1 MNQQLI
7 KINDSKVIF
16 WVAGFFLLFY
26 TLFFTSSSVSA
37 KEITDAEIAAFYHQ
51 ISSAEKSSIRQQK
64 KLTSPKIKKSY
75 RKKLSPKLKN
85 TSKPKKVAVLK
96 STGDL
101 NRNDP
106 ALIAFYESLDI
117 KKLIPEVQK
126 KSAPKEKNTVIV
138 ARKVTKEN
146 AAVIDNRDT
155 SYDKTINNQA
165 DNLYVD
171 IDNKGKV
178 TPPLLANKIIK
189 TPARVEVLSS
199 SREEV
204 PEADVKSSVTL
215 SQTTNNTALSNQG
228 VSDEKAEQPS
238 PNNSKASDLNAL
250 FAKAFG
256 KKVASTPKEVTAELR
271 VNKSTVGELKLFS
284 NTQGVLDKVE
294 TEPLLISLKD
304 VLKEHVYVRVDEKL
318 KSQKKIHFSELSKM
332 GIDAEYNPTNLSLDL
347 NIKNEFRKPN
357 ILSMINRKKASVRA
371 ENKIKA
377 NDISTF
383 INAYTT
389 VGLNSQNTSEADFK
403 MKLEGSLNIG
413 DRVLETTLDIRDEEY
428 VFSNTTLTFDQP
440 EKLKRYTLGNISSGN
455 RNFQENLSLNGIRVS
470 KEFFMDPELQ
480 IRPQANESL
489 VLDSDSEVEVFINN
503 QLIRRFYLK
512 EGVYSLED
520 IGLYNGA
527 NNIRVRIKDEFGKIT
542 VKSSEQFYDSHLLK
556 SGLSLYAFSVGYL
569 SNEEGYT
576 NDSLEDELIL
586 SGYYQK
592 GLTKDLTL
600 SVDAQITPN
609 SYLLGTE
616 VLTSVALGSIKNS
629 FAVSGGADNQD
640 TGYATSFE
648 FRPNKKREYISLDTL
663 REDMLGLEPPIN
675 DFLNGWT
682 ITGEYRSEN
691 FSQINEVQLDTVDEL
706 GNIVEVSNQ
715 RLKSNFQT
723 NFSLNLSEKWNG
735 YLNLGISDYYD
746 ADENIYASL
755 NTTRRFDNGVSLSLG
770 ARYDSEDDFSMSMQ
784 LSVPLSHKSSRRK
797 KSLDVL
803 VNTKDSTLE
812 SKLSV
817 KPTSLVGTNSLAG
830 SLEHYQDDDTRQ
842 QNLNVQYRHNR
853 FESTFAAHNRYSMSD
868 SENTQQLNVGFN
880 TSLACVGGNCA
891 TSYPINDSF
900 ALVTGPSN
908 QEAPIAINN
917 GNNRFR
923 YSEDN
928 DTGLPDNYT
937 ALIPGKGDSAVVRLD
952 SYRYQNINI
961 DESTLPNGYDTEK
974 TEFEVLPKYHQGFL
988 IKAGGEPQTILD
1000 GMLVNTANKP
1010 LGFKGGQWVPVS
1022 NNNAKEEN
1030 TIAFFSNK
1038 AGRFRVISIPAG
1050 TYKLELFDYPDM
1062 DSIQITVPD
1071 LKGEVHKVGNLIIGE

>member
-1 MNQQLI
+1 MNQQITHCSVI
-7 KINDSKVIF
+7 KVTS
-16 WVAGFFLLFY
+16 WVAGFLLFVFPVFLPFL
-26 TLFFTSSSVSA
+26 TVSA
-37 KEITDAEIAAFYHQ
+37 DEISDAEIAAFYHRLT
-51 ISSAEKSSIRQQK
+51 SAEKSSTQAKTKASQQQVTVTQK
-64 KLTSPKIKKSY
+64 
-75 RKKLSPKLKN
+75 
-85 TSKPKKVAVLK
+85 SKPLLNKEMPSKKRKQTRVA
-96 STGDL
+96 STNITDDL
-101 NRNDP
+101 NKNDP
-106 ALIAFYESLDI
+106 ALIAFFKSLNIEEAIPVTETDEPITPTVI
-117 KKLIPEVQK
+117 KKTESVY
-126 KSAPKEKNTVIV
+126 E
-138 ARKVTKEN
+138 
-146 AAVIDNRDT
+146 
-155 SYDKTINNQA
+155 KTINNQA

-171 IDNKGKV
+171 IDDKGKA
-178 TPPLLANKIIK
+178 TPPLIANKIIK

-199 SREEV
+199 TREETV
-204 PEADVKSSVTL
+204 TTKSESTL
-215 SQTTNNTALSNQG
+215 PSSQNTNTTALSSQG
-228 VSDEKAEQPS
+228 VSDDKQESSPKSAKA
-238 PNNSKASDLNAL
+238 NDLNAL

-256 KKVASTPKEVTAELR
+256 KKTVSTPKEVTAELR
-271 VNKSTVGELKLFS
+271 VNNSTKGELKLFS
-284 NTQGVLDKVE
+284 NDQGVLDKVE
-294 TEPLLISLKD
+294 TEPLLVLLKD
-304 VLKEHVYVRVDEKL
+304 VLKEHVYFRVNEKL
-318 KSQKKIHFSELSKM
+318 KTQKKTQFAVLSEM

-347 NIKNEFRKPN
+347 NIKNELRRPN
-357 ILSMINRKKASVRA
+357 ILSMISKKKASVRS

-377 NDISTF
+377 NEISSF

-389 VGLNSQNTSEADFK
+389 VGFNSQNESDTDFK

-413 DRVLETTLDIRDEEY
+413 DKVLETTVDVRDEEY
-428 VFSNTTLTFDQP
+428 TFSNTTLTFDQP
-440 EKLKRYTLGNISSGN
+440 EKLKRFTLGNISSGN

-715 RLKSNFQT
+715 RLKSNLQT

-842 QNLNVQYRHNR
+842 QNLNLQYRHNR

-868 SENTQQLNVGFN
+868 SDNTQQLTVGFN

-937 ALIPGKGDSAVVRLD
+937 ALIPGKGDSAIVRLD

-1000 GMLVNTANKP
+1000 GMLVDTANKP
-1010 LGFKGGQWVPVS
+1010 LGFKGGQWIPVS
-1022 NNNAKEEN
+1022 SAVNNEANDAGTIDAKNKEAK

-1038 AGRFRVISIPAG
+1038 AGRFRVISMPAG

-1062 DSIQITVPD
+1062 NDIQISVPD
-1071 LKGEVHKVGNLIIGE
+1071 LKGKVHQVGNLIIDE